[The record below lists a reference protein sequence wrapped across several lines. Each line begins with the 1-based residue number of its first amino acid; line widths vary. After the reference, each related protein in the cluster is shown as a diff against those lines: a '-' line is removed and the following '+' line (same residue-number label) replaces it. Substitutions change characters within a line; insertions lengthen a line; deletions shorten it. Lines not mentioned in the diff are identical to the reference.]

1 MGSPIAASRVRSSSR
16 LTNSSC
22 TSSWTTAR
30 PSDVQRWP
38 AVPKPE
44 NSAPS
49 TARSRSAS
57 SITTSGFLPP
67 SSRHGFC
74 RWRPQSSPILAP
86 TALEPVKPTLST
98 RPASSARSRPAKVA
112 APSAC
117 TRLSTPPGTPPAW
130 KRRASASPERGRVLR
145 RLPHDGVAAQDRRD
159 EVPRGHRDG
168 EVAGGDDRGDADRDA
183 EGEELLV
190 GHLRRH
196 GLAVEPPALADEE
209 VAGVDDLLHLAERLG
224 VGLADLLGDEPGERL
239 LVLLDEPADVG
250 DHAAADRR
258 GDRRPLGLRL
268 ARGAAGV
275 LEGLGVAEQHVG
287 DDLVGAGGVG
297 GRQAASGRVF
307 ARPAV
312 DDGGDG
318 ARHGR

>member
-1 MGSPIAASRVRSSSR
+1 M
-16 LTNSSC
+16 
-22 TSSWTTAR
+22 
-30 PSDVQRWP
+30 QRWP
-38 AVPKPE
+38 AVPKPL

-67 SSRHGFC
+67 SSRHGLC
-74 RWRPQSSPILAP
+74 RWRPQSSPIFAP

-98 RPASSARSRPAKVA
+98 RPCVERALEPAE
-112 APSAC
+112 
-117 TRLSTPPGTPPAW
+117 R
-130 KRRASASPERGRVLR
+130 RRALGLDEVEHAAGHAAGVEQARERVAQRGRVLG
-145 RLPHDGVAAQDRRD
+145 RLPDDRVAAQDRRD
-159 EVPRGHRDG
+159 EVPGRHRDG

-183 EGEELLV
+183 EREELLV

-196 GLAVEPPALADEE
+196 GLAVQTPALADEE

-224 VGLADLLGDEPGERL
+224 VRLADLAGDEARERL
-239 LVLLDEPADVG
+239 LVVLHEAADVG

-258 GDRRPLGLRL
+258 GHGGPLGLRG
-268 ARGAAGV
+268 AGGAAGV
-275 LEGLGVAEQHVG
+275 LEGLGVAEQHLG
-287 DDLVGAGGVG
+287 DHLVGAGGVG
-297 GRQAASGRVF
+297 GRQAAAGRVF

-318 ARHGR
+318 AGHGR